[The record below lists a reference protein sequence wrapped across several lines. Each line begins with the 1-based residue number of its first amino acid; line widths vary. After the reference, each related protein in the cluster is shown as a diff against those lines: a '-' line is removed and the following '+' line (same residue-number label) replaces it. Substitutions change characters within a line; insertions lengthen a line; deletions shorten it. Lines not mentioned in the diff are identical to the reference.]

1 MKLLCSIKNPSS
13 FGLPT
18 KVLVLLCKNVEN
30 GILYIY
36 MFQGKNSLAEYQ
48 KIFVL
53 FLEHFLTDLLAL
65 NAQVCKGLPIL
76 MQDIETTFD

>member
-1 MKLLCSIKNPSS
+1 MKLLCSIKSPSS

-18 KVLVLLCKNVEN
+18 KVLVLLCKNFEN
-30 GILYIY
+30 GVLYIY
-36 MFQGKNSLAEYQ
+36 MLQGNNTLAEYE

-76 MQDIETTFD
+76 MQDIEITFD